1 MEQDE
6 IYLID
11 IGRMFAREWKW
22 FVGVLIVVLAATLVV
37 THLARNQWEATAWI
51 QIGQVG
57 QVPSGQKQEIEP
69 ILRVI
74 ERLKMVPFQNEVMH
88 DLGFAPDSP
97 EAKLYRKSMDLV
109 PLPYAGPLVRMSV
122 RGFSS
127 QQARQFATATVERLQ
142 AIHQRLEAIPLK
154 LAHARLDMIEADL
167 HHATTERDQLAQV
180 ALPANKGGTGNIDN
194 PLLASVLLTSKN
206 DEIRGL
212 ELARSDLVDRLS
224 STYTFQT
231 SLLGSVYV
239 PEKKAAPHFVLMWGI
254 GILLGLFLGALAVM
268 ARNLA
273 RRLAKRQPA

>member
-22 FVGVLIVVLAATLVV
+22 FVGVLVIALAVTFAVVHFT
-37 THLARNQWEATAWI
+37 RSQWEATAWI

-74 ERLKMVPFQNEVMH
+74 ERLKMVPFENEVMRS
-88 DLGFAPDSP
+88 LGFAPDSP
-97 EAKLYRKSMDLV
+97 EAKLYRKSIDLV

-122 RGFSS
+122 RGYSP
-127 QQARQFATATVERLQ
+127 QQARQFATATVKRLQ

-154 LAHARLDMIEADL
+154 LAHARLDMIDADL
-167 HHATTERDQLAQV
+167 QHATTEREQLARV
-180 ALPANKGGTGNIDN
+180 ALPERGGGTGNIDN
-194 PLLASVLLTSKN
+194 PLLASVLMTSKN

-212 ELARSDLVDRLS
+212 RLARSDLVDRLS
-224 STYTFQT
+224 STYTFET
-231 SLLGSVYV
+231 ELLGSVYV
-239 PEKKAAPHFVLMWGI
+239 PDKKASPHFVLMWGI
-254 GILLGLFLGALAVM
+254 GFLLGLFLGAVAVM

-273 RRLAKRQPA
+273 RRLARRQPA